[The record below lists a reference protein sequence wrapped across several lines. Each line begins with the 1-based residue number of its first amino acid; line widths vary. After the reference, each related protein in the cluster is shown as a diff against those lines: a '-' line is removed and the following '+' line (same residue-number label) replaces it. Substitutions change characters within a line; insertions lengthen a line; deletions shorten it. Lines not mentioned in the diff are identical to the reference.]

1 MAEAD
6 VLSHKLETLHT
17 DVRKIEQV
25 LQDLTVAITR
35 LAIVEERQS
44 TTAAALERAFKA
56 LEKIEDRVA
65 IIELQVPA
73 NRKLSVWIDRVTWA
87 ALGLLGMYLIKS
99 LGVN

>member
-6 VLSHKLETLHT
+6 ILSHKLETLHT

-65 IIELQVPA
+65 LIELQVPA

>member
-56 LEKIEDRVA
+56 LEKLEARIVA
-65 IIELQVPA
+65 IELQAPA
-73 NRKLSVWIDRVTWA
+73 NRKLSVWVDRVTWA
-87 ALGLLGMYLIKS
+87 ALGLLGMYVMKS
-99 LGVN
+99 LGV